1 MINAL
6 PGNVIDKQ
14 CSDGTAVVGAGNR
27 PEILL
32 ASGVPDLELDVFVI
46 DGNSFG
52 PEFDSDCDIV
62 GNSGLVLDELKYD
75 TGFPNT

>member
-6 PGNVIDKQ
+6 PGNVINKQ
-14 CSDGTAVVGAGNR
+14 CSDGAAVVGSGNR

-32 ASGVPDLELDVFVI
+32 ASSVPDLEFDIFVI

-52 PEFDSDCDIV
+52 PKFNSNGDIV
-62 GNSGLVLDELKYD
+62 GNSGLVLDELKDD